1 MKLTLERNKPAVIAA
16 ACGLLCAACVGM
28 YMADVDGQAHA
39 AQSEMLAR
47 YGGDQVEVCVAKR
60 DIAAG
65 QTIADGDIETKMWI
79 ATLLPADAVTAKA
92 DAVGQQVGSSILAG
106 EVVSQARFGFASSSI
121 EVPDGMV
128 ALSVPAR
135 AVQAVG
141 GALAPGMS
149 VDVYA
154 VGANATARIAS
165 SVPVLETCADAASA
179 SSASWVTLAL
189 APEKVPEM
197 VSAAESTELYFV
209 LPSASAASQEGA
221 VREAASSSSASSSS
235 QATSSQASSQGSSAA
250 SGSSSAASSAAN
262 GAIQSSSASA
272 VSSRASSSQSAAQR
286 AGA

>member
-165 SVPVLETCADAASA
+165 SVPVLETCADASSA

-221 VREAASSSSASSSS
+221 VREAAGSSSAAS
-235 QATSSQASSQGSSAA
+235 SSQASSQGSSAA
-250 SGSSSAASSAAN
+250 GRSSSAASSAAS
-262 GAIQSSSASA
+262 GATQSSSASA
-272 VSSRASSSQSAAQR
+272 ASSRASSSQSAAQR

>member
-92 DAVGQQVGSSILAG
+92 DAVGQQVRSSILAG

-165 SVPVLETCADAASA
+165 SVPVLETCADASSA

-221 VREAASSSSASSSS
+221 VRETAASSSTAS
-235 QATSSQASSQGSSAA
+235 SSQGSSAA
-250 SGSSSAASSAAN
+250 GSSSSSASSAASGATQSSNASAA
-262 GAIQSSSASA
+262 
-272 VSSRASSSQSAAQR
+272 SSRASSSQSAAQR

>member
-1 MKLTLERNKPAVIAA
+1 M
-16 ACGLLCAACVGM
+16 
-28 YMADVDGQAHA
+28 
-39 AQSEMLAR
+39 
-47 YGGDQVEVCVAKR
+47 
-60 DIAAG
+60 
-65 QTIADGDIETKMWI
+65 
-79 ATLLPADAVTAKA
+79 
-92 DAVGQQVGSSILAG
+92 AG
-106 EVVSQARFGFASSSI
+106 EVVSQARFGFATSSI
-121 EVPDGMV
+121 EVPEGMV

-209 LPSASAASQEGA
+209 LPSATAASQEGV
-221 VREAASSSSASSSS
+221 VREVAASSSAASSS
-235 QATSSQASSQGSSAA
+235 QAASSQGASSQGSSAA
-250 SGSSSAASSAAN
+250 SSSSSAASLSAS
-262 GAIQSSSASA
+262 GAAQGSSASA
-272 VSSRASSSQSAAQR
+272 ESSRASSSQSAAQR